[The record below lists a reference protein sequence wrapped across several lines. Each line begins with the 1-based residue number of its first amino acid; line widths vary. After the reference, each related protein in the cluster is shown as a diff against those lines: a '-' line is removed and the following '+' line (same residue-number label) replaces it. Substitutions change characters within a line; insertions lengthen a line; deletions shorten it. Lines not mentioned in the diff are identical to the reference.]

1 MFAMPVFFIVPFLLG
16 DASLL
21 QSPIIVNTSLYYSF
35 RVQIIVW
42 FLSSNLTQ
50 TNTPSLSLFFFGGG
64 AGIHAFN
71 YPLRTVL

>member
-50 TNTPSLSLFFFGGG
+50 INTPSLSLFFWGG